1 MFTKSK
7 SLEKEIAQLQNQ
19 VQELEHQLYEK
30 EQEHKKVITSL
41 QGNVLAI
48 VNEHEEVNR
57 QHHTLQNLIQ
67 QLNDCF
73 NNVTTSTNRS
83 SELNNDMLQKEQGLI
98 QAIEEIVTCSN
109 EGKDSVHGLL
119 TVINKLGEQS
129 QRTSNSMNHLS
140 ERSKEIE
147 QIVEVIQNIAAQT
160 NLLALNASI
169 EAARAGEHGKGF
181 AVVAN
186 EVRKL
191 AESTAESTKNIGDLT
206 KKIQEEIEKA
216 YENTKDN
223 LHLVDEGVEVSADT
237 NARIEKILTMV
248 QTLQIGATDVI
259 ESIEQQ
265 KHCNEDVLREFT
277 KTQHMFKK
285 VNDTLVKHVNDAQ
298 KVDTKLSTS
307 LEELA
312 GTKK

>member
-7 SLEKEIAQLQNQ
+7 LLEKEIAQLQNQ
-19 VQELEHQLYEK
+19 VQELEHQLHEK
-30 EQEHKKVITSL
+30 EQEHQKIITSL
-41 QGNVLAI
+41 HGNVLAI
-48 VNEHEEVNR
+48 VSEHEEVNR
-57 QHHTLQNLIQ
+57 QHHTLQNLVQ
-67 QLNDCF
+67 QLSDCF
-73 NNVTTSTNRS
+73 SSVTTSTNRS
-83 SELNNDMLQKEQGLI
+83 NELNNDMLHKEQGLI

-109 EGKDSVHGLL
+109 EGKNSVHGLL

-237 NARIEKILTMV
+237 NAKIENILTMV
-248 QTLQIGATDVI
+248 QTLQTGATNVI

-277 KTQHMFKK
+277 RTQQMFKK
-285 VNDTLVKHVNDAQ
+285 VNDTMVKHINDSQ

-307 LEELA
+307 LEALI